1 METPLEGIEAAER
14 DLLDSAEAGGRAIRG
29 GAIRSLGYFVGLA
42 LALISAPLLTRHL
55 GVADFGRWV
64 VVGSL
69 IAIVTIV
76 ADAGL
81 TTVGVREYAV
91 RDAEGRQRLM
101 RNLVAV
107 RLVVAVVG
115 AAAAVL
121 FALAAGYDHVL
132 VAGTALGGLGL
143 LFTMAQHTYV
153 IPLTAELRLGRAT
166 ALDLLRQALT
176 VIGIVALVLSGA
188 GLLAF
193 FVLPVPI
200 GIVVLLTTL
209 VVVRGHRGVRP
220 RFDREEWRY
229 LLAETL
235 PAAAASVLASLF
247 YRVAIVMMSVITIA
261 AETGYFSASFRVIE
275 AFVAVPSFVV
285 GSAYPVLS
293 RAADTDRD
301 RLAYGFE
308 RLFQVCVILGAWIA
322 FALVAGAKPIIAFVG
337 GSEFAP
343 AVPVLQ
349 LQGPALAATFLVALF
364 GGTLWVVREK
374 RRLVTGNLFGVAAAI
389 ALTAALVPVWEAKGA
404 AVAMTCA
411 ETLLAVWL
419 GIALLGRHRELR
431 PSPSVV
437 PKVLVALAAAS
448 ALALTPLPSVLV
460 VVIGSAVYFAVLLLL
475 RAVPVEIWHAIVH
488 RRGQDVLEPPS
499 R

>member
-1 METPLEGIEAAER
+1 METPVEGIEAAER

-55 GVADFGRWV
+55 GVANFGRWV

-69 IAIVTIV
+69 IAIVAIV

-91 RDAEGRQRLM
+91 RDAAGRQRLM

-115 AAAAVL
+115 AAGAVL
-121 FALAAGYDHVL
+121 FAVAAGYDNVL

-153 IPLTAELRLGRAT
+153 IPLTAELQLGRAT

-176 VIGIVALVLSGA
+176 VIGIVALVISGA

-209 VVVRGHRGVRP
+209 VVVRGHRSVRP

-229 LLAETL
+229 LLVETI

-308 RLFQVCVILGAWIA
+308 RLFQVARPA
-322 FALVAGAKPIIAFVG
+322 ASPSASSALEADHRLRRRLRVRPGGAGAP
-337 GSEFAP
+337 AP
-343 AVPVLQ
+343 GPRTRCDVPR
-349 LQGPALAATFLVALF
+349 GPLRRHAL
-364 GGTLWVVREK
+364 GRPG
-374 RRLVTGNLFGVAAAI
+374 
-389 ALTAALVPVWEAKGA
+389 EAKARDRKPVRRGRGDRADGRARAVLGGKGRRGRDDLRGDPAGGLARNRPPPRA
-404 AVAMTCA
+404 ASRAAPEPVGRA
-411 ETLLAVWL
+411 E
-419 GIALLGRHRELR
+419 
-431 PSPSVV
+431 
-437 PKVLVALAAAS
+437 VLVALAAAS